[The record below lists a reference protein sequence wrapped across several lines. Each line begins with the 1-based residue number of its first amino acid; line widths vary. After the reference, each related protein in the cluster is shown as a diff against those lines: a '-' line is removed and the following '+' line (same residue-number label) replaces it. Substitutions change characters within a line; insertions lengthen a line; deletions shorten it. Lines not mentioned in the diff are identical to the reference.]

1 MEISAH
7 ELDLSQQP
15 RCCAG
20 RVFPIYKVIGP
31 ELICVS
37 PGRPCRPPPCGRAT
51 HTQNKNKNKRCVGHA
66 SFASFPISTV
76 SIRIVRRRDRMG
88 SDRIR
93 PQGPRSSRYT
103 RGALLLRA
111 KKNPKR
117 TEKNRRPANLGAIL
131 ERPRKLGKTEMRK
144 QSGLSV
150 RANIKLKVGVPKLWA
165 RRWRR
170 EKHKRKLGKSNKKNS
185 VKNVVGRRHAARKTD
200 VVCVG
205 NERKLGTKE
214 QHKLVSP

>member
-1 MEISAH
+1 MWPRHTHTHKTKIKIKGASGTHHSHLFLFPRFRFALFAVAIAWEATVSDRKARAPRVTHAAH
-7 ELDLSQQP
+7 C
-15 RCCAG
+15 CCA
-20 RVFPIYKVIGP
+20 P
-31 ELICVS
+31 
-37 PGRPCRPPPCGRAT
+37 
-51 HTQNKNKNKRCVGHA
+51 
-66 SFASFPISTV
+66 
-76 SIRIVRRRDRMG
+76 
-88 SDRIR
+88 
-93 PQGPRSSRYT
+93 
-103 RGALLLRA
+103 
-111 KKNPKR
+111 KKNQKEPK
-117 TEKNRRPANLGAIL
+117 KNRRPANLGAIL